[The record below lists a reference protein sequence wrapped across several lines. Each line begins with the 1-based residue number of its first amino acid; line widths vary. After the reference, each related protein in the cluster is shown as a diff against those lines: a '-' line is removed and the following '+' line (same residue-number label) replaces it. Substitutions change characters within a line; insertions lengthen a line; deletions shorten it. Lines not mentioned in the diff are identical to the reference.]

1 MEMGDDNMVSLI
13 GKRFG
18 KLTVIAREPNNKW
31 REAMW
36 KCVCDCG
43 GKTITT
49 GKHLRSGHTTSCGC
63 IRIQSITKHGLHK
76 NRLYSIYQNIK
87 KRCYNEHN
95 KDYSRYGGHGIIMCE
110 EWKNDFMLFHNWA
123 IENGYKDNL
132 SIDRINNDGNY
143 EPSNCRWVTMKEQ
156 AQNRSTTKNI

>member
-1 MEMGDDNMVSLI
+1 MQVEMGDDSMASLI

-43 GKTITT
+43 GETITT

-63 IRIQSITKHGLHK
+63 IKMQRITKHGLHK
-76 NRLYSIYQNIK
+76 NRLYSIHHNMKQ
-87 KRCYNEHN
+87 RCYNENN
-95 KDYSRYGGHGIIMCE
+95 KDYNRYGNRGIVICD
-110 EWKNDFMLFHNWA
+110 EWKKQFYVFL
-123 IENGYKDNL
+123 
-132 SIDRINNDGNY
+132 
-143 EPSNCRWVTMKEQ
+143 
-156 AQNRSTTKNI
+156 